1 MSLLSDLVVRLQ
13 TLIFRRREERDLD
26 EELRTHV
33 EMEAEHRRKLGQPDA
48 DARRESL
55 VRLGGV
61 ERVKEEVRDARGT
74 RLLDNVVADI
84 AFTIRTLFARPGFSL
99 VAILTLAIGIG
110 GTTAVFSAVDAV
122 LLQPLP
128 YQQPGQLVRL
138 FQNDVAYPDDR
149 GFVTPVHFLA
159 FRKLSTFQSAA
170 ALYTYSEIGADIG
183 VGDRARRIRLLPAS
197 ADYFDVVRVHPE
209 IGAGFQREHEEGG
222 ANVVVLSHKLWEDE
236 FHGDP
241 SVVGK
246 SFTMNGRPYSIAGV
260 MPSGFSDPVAGA
272 VDAWTPTDLSPGRD
286 PSNADNHYITVIAR
300 LRPDVSLQRAQAE
313 LEAMAVALAK
323 QYPDAKD
330 ARARLYS
337 LKEETVGSS
346 RRALEM
352 MLGAVGL
359 VLLLVCVNVANLLLV
374 RGSERAGE
382 FALRS
387 ALGADRS
394 RLVRQMLI
402 ESLTLA
408 FAGAAA
414 SLVISRLAMW
424 AIVALGAGNIP
435 RLASLSLDVRLLA
448 FSFAL
453 ATVSAVGFGLAPAL
467 RAART
472 QPGDILRD
480 GSRSAT
486 GGVGVLRTREWLV
499 ISQVA
504 LAFILVVGAGLL
516 ISSFSRM
523 RHLDLGIKS
532 DDVLTFELS
541 LPSAR
546 YDSSARGR
554 FYDDLPRAIEEIPG
568 VRAAGA
574 ISRLPATGGF
584 HVWGIAATTG
594 PLANSRN
601 GSASAQQ
608 RVVAGDYFRA
618 VGIPLLRGRLFDATD
633 RPDGPRHVVVSKD
646 VGDRLFPGV
655 DPIGQR
661 FRTGGREVEIIGV
674 VAEVAV
680 DNEGR
685 AARTVYHAHR
695 QFASREWI
703 LEQVIAVTGSVG
715 TVQGSVRRLLA
726 SRDPQLVM
734 YKPTL
739 LDDAIGV
746 AAAQR
751 VFTLRILSTFAALAI
766 GLAALGLF
774 GFLSYGVR
782 LRARELSIRIA
793 LGAEGSAIRRL
804 ILRRG
809 LVVTGVGLAIG
820 LVGAMTLS
828 RLMASALFQVSP
840 FDPSVLAGA
849 MVVMTLIGA
858 VAAYLPAR
866 RATTADPV
874 ATLRA

>member
-1 MSLLSDLVVRLQ
+1 MSILSDLVVRLQ
-13 TLIFRRREERDLD
+13 TLVFRRREERELD
-26 EELRTHV
+26 EELRTHL
-33 EMEAEHRRKLGQPDA
+33 EMEAEHRRKLGQSDA
-48 DARRESL
+48 DARRESF

-61 ERVKEEVRDARGT
+61 ERVKDEVRDARGT
-74 RLLDNVVADI
+74 RLVDNITADL
-84 AFTIRTLFARPGFSL
+84 AFTVRTLVARPGFSL

-138 FQNDVAYPDDR
+138 FQNDVAHPDDR

-159 FRKLSTFQSAA
+159 FRNLSSFQAVA
-170 ALYTYSEIGADIG
+170 GIYTYTETGADIG
-183 VGDRARRIRLLPAS
+183 VGDRARRIRVLTAS

-209 IGAGFQREHEEGG
+209 IGTGFQREDETG
-222 ANVVVLSHKLWEDE
+222 ANVVVLSRRLWEDE
-236 FHGDP
+236 FRGDAAA
-241 SVVGK
+241 VGK
-246 SFTMNGRPYSIAGV
+246 SITMNGKPYTVAGV
-260 MPSGFSDPVAGA
+260 MPSGFSDPVVGG
-272 VDAWTPTDLSPGRD
+272 VDALTPIDVSPGRD
-286 PSNADNHYITVIAR
+286 ASNADNHYVTIIGR
-300 LRPDVSLQRAQAE
+300 LRPGVTLQRAQAE
-313 LEAMAVALAK
+313 LEAMAVSLAK

-346 RRALEM
+346 RRSLEI

-387 ALGADRS
+387 ALGADRG

-414 SLVISRLAMW
+414 GVVVARLAMS
-424 AIVALGAGNIP
+424 AMVALGAGTIP

-448 FSFAL
+448 FSFLL
-453 ATVSAVGFGLAPAL
+453 ATLSAVTFGLAPAL

-480 GSRSAT
+480 GNRSTT
-486 GGVGVLRTREWLV
+486 GGAGVLRTREWLV
-499 ISQVA
+499 VSQVA
-504 LAFILVVGAGLL
+504 LAFVLVVGAGLL
-516 ISSFSRM
+516 ISSFSRL
-523 RHLDLGIKS
+523 RHLDLGVKT
-532 DDVLTFELS
+532 DNVLTFELS
-541 LPSAR
+541 LPPAR
-546 YDSSARGR
+546 YDSTARGR
-554 FYDDLPRAIEEIPG
+554 FYDDFPRAIEALPG

-574 ISRLPATGGF
+574 ISHLPATGGF
-584 HVWGIAATTG
+584 HVWGIMATSG
-594 PLANSRN
+594 PLANTRD

-608 RVVAGDYFRA
+608 RVIAGDYFRV

-633 RPDGPRHVVVSKD
+633 TPDGPRHVVVSKD

-680 DNEGR
+680 DNAGR

-695 QFASREWI
+695 QFARREWT
-703 LEQVIAVTGSVG
+703 LEQVIAVDGSVA

-734 YKPTL
+734 YKPTT
-739 LDDAIGV
+739 LDDVIGV

-751 VFTLRILSTFAALAI
+751 VFAMRILSTFAALAL

-774 GFLSYGVR
+774 GVLSYGVR

-793 LGAEGSAIRRL
+793 LGAEGGAIRRL
-804 ILRRG
+804 IMRRG
-809 LVVTGVGLAIG
+809 LMVIGVGLAIG
-820 LVGAMTLS
+820 LVGATTLS
-828 RLMASALFQVSP
+828 RFMASALFQVSP

-858 VAAYLPAR
+858 AAAYLPAR
-866 RATTADPV
+866 RATAADPV
-874 ATLRA
+874 ITLR